1 MSVRPGLG
9 PFDQITIEEGTLQNT
24 KLPKSWVTL
33 SSKQTNTQ
41 VTPTNDH
48 KGSHQTKNGSITSPL
63 FLKLLFL
70 FSCLDYQGL
79 QTVSSFSSCHPHCH
93 LGKEYHEIG
102 KLLWRQILFWGN
114 VFVAL
119 SIELHVAQ
127 STCKASKVTIFLPK
141 SNLIPHI
148 LTQYSISD
156 AKMDIGI
163 GFHINRALVLYLPN
177 LAFQT
182 KSGNCSGYSN

>member
-1 MSVRPGLG
+1 MSWKY
-9 PFDQITIEEGTLQNT
+9 
-24 KLPKSWVTL
+24 KLPKLCHTI
-33 SSKQTNTQ
+33 KQTNEHT
-41 VTPTNDH
+41 
-48 KGSHQTKNGSITSPL
+48 SSTKQWSYIQLWKVKLSISSPL

-93 LGKEYHEIG
+93 LGKDYHEIG

-119 SIELHVAQ
+119 SIELYAAQ